1 MTDQLSLDF
10 KTDSPLFGSV
20 KNDRTMMV
28 WNFFS
33 LTRERQDRLPIYD
46 DGTTRI
52 EVKGTI
58 DEGVANIWDKE
69 LLIYLASIMQ
79 DRINRSE
86 PVSSEITFTVH
97 DFLRV
102 TGTKVAGSAYDRVE
116 ECLRRLKSTTIY
128 TNIEVGG
135 EGEDGGF
142 SWINDY
148 KVQYRRGKNGE
159 KIMRAIWVDL
169 GRFLFRAI
177 LKDRKML
184 TYDPGYFDLKP
195 LEKRIYEI
203 ARAHCGKQNGFKMNI
218 EKLRQRVGTTM
229 ELKHFKAELVKL
241 SKKRNGLP
249 AYGLSVCDP
258 RFKRLLDVKPG
269 TKLPGRTP
277 LKSYLIFFYRTDR
290 LAQMPTL
297 EQAPLID
304 GDDGLPS
311 SDNL

>member
-1 MTDQLSLDF
+1 MTEQFSLDL
-10 KTDSPLFGSV
+10 KPDSPLIGNV

-46 DGTTRI
+46 DGTIRI
-52 EVKGTI
+52 EVKVPVE
-58 DEGVANIWDKE
+58 EGVANIWDKE
-69 LLIYLASIMQ
+69 LLIYLASILQ

-86 PVSSEITFTVH
+86 PVTSELIFTVH

-148 KVQYRRGKNGE
+148 KIHYRRGKNGE
-159 KIMRAIWVDL
+159 KIMKAISVEL
-169 GRFLFRAI
+169 GRFLYRAI

-184 TYDPGYFDLKP
+184 TYDPGYFELRP
-195 LEKRIYEI
+195 LEKRLYEI

-229 ELKHFKAELVKL
+229 ELKHFKSELMKL
-241 SKKRNGLP
+241 SQRKKCLP
-249 AYGLSVCDP
+249 AYGLVLSDP
-258 RFKRLLDVKPG
+258 RIVRSVNNVQG
-269 TKLPGRTP
+269 TKPPGRTP
-277 LKSYLIFFYRTDR
+277 LKSYLVFFFRLDR
-290 LAQMPTL
+290 LAQIPTL
-297 EQAPLID
+297 EQAPLVD
-304 GDDGLPS
+304 GDGAFDLEK
-311 SDNL
+311 L